1 MLKLWSW
8 KIRKGLER
16 ENFKIFKE
24 NESFISSEENL
35 LYEEPRT
42 SSSSAEK
49 RKLRSEAGIEFIF
62 ETVCD

>member
-1 MLKLWSW
+1 M
-8 KIRKGLER
+8 ER

-24 NESFISSEENL
+24 NESCISSDENL
-35 LYEEPRT
+35 LYEEPRK

-49 RKLRSEAGIEFIF
+49 RKLHSEAGIEFIF